1 MNKKLY
7 NLLLACLLTGC
18 TAEDQ
23 HPRPPADVP
32 NRVLDHLQKI
42 DKEIKHYEKQAMDDE
57 VNSMGAFRAN
67 YSKFAKEFEASEA
80 NDEKVRELES
90 EKDAL
95 LKEVPVKK

>member
-1 MNKKLY
+1 MKKKFY
-7 NLLLACLLTGC
+7 NLMLACLITGC

-32 NRVLDHLQKI
+32 NRVLDHLKKI
-42 DKEIKHYEKQAMDDE
+42 DKEIERHEKQAMEDE

-67 YSKFAKEFEASEA
+67 YSKFAKEFEESEA
-80 NDEKVRELES
+80 NDEKVRELED

-95 LKEVPVKK
+95 LKGASVTK